1 MIEYKTKK
9 ILVINGHP
17 DPHSYNAA
25 LAQSYLEAL
34 HNTPNIEIRYLALHS
49 LEFNPNLEFGYRK
62 RTELEPDLL
71 KALDDIKWSNHLVWI
86 HPLWWVGLPA
96 LMKGFFDRA
105 FLPGIAFNHISTTET
120 IGLLKGRTARII
132 TTGGDLS
139 QEVYTTVFND
149 SGLLQLKTGILE
161 YCGVEVTDST
171 FIGLMNNSSL
181 EDRQNWL
188 KEVQNYAIIDSKPH
202 NVDICPKTL

>member
-1 MIEYKTKK
+1 MTKK

-17 DPHSYNAA
+17 DPESYNQA
-25 LAQSYLEAL
+25 LATAYIEAL
-34 HNTPNIEIRYLALHS
+34 KETPHTEVKYLALHS
-49 LEFNPNLEFGYRK
+49 LDFNPNLEYGYRK
-62 RTELEPDLL
+62 RTELEPDLI
-71 KALDDIKWSNHLVWI
+71 KALDDIKWSNHMVWI

-105 FLPGIAFNHISTTET
+105 FLPGITFNHISNTET

-139 QEVYTTVFND
+139 QEIYTTVFND

-161 YCGVEVTDST
+161 YCGVEVTDTT

-188 KEVQNYAIIDSKPH
+188 EEVQHYAIIDSKPH
-202 NVDICPKTL
+202 NVDIHTKTLSK